1 MTGISE
7 LSTPAHNII
16 EIYSKIF
23 QENEICFQNLRW
35 FSDENIIELFLLD
48 IGIENI
54 GHRNIIAEE
63 VRTYKE
69 KKPICEGGENC
80 SHLFFEYWSNRLYCS
95 DCLSSYELTEE
106 NNLSRWQEEQFYIQK
121 LGKDGTTS
129 DDHGVER
136 GVSIK
141 FLKDFCNKYNL
152 WEVPTR
158 EVRRKYIL
166 PMTSGLRCRYV
177 ELPFMQRSENVGKA
191 TTFVSHCW
199 GAKFGDLVA
208 ALCEEADENR
218 KVYVDIFSAR
228 QWPSSRADSSHVEAV
243 IKQCASFLAICSTGS
258 NQREV
263 FKNIKAI
270 DKVSRR
276 MEAIPREIQLKISF
290 FRVWCLYE
298 IFVAI
303 TAEVPM
309 ILKGG
314 YHEIISRRG
323 HNRGVRMDRFL
334 PDKGMLQALFW
345 YVDVQLAEISSP
357 ADHSRIFRKI
367 AEGGGEESVNRAVG
381 GFILSHSNGCDN
393 PVVQAAACSDELA
406 IAKMLQDVS
415 ANYQY

>member
-1 MTGISE
+1 
-7 LSTPAHNII
+7 
-16 EIYSKIF
+16 
-23 QENEICFQNLRW
+23 
-35 FSDENIIELFLLD
+35 
-48 IGIENI
+48 
-54 GHRNIIAEE
+54 
-63 VRTYKE
+63 
-69 KKPICEGGENC
+69 
-80 SHLFFEYWSNRLYCS
+80 
-95 DCLSSYELTEE
+95 
-106 NNLSRWQEEQFYIQK
+106 
-121 LGKDGTTS
+121 
-129 DDHGVER
+129 
-136 GVSIK
+136 
-141 FLKDFCNKYNL
+141 
-152 WEVPTR
+152 
-158 EVRRKYIL
+158 
-166 PMTSGLRCRYV
+166 
-177 ELPFMQRSENVGKA
+177 MQRSENVGKA

-208 ALCEEADENR
+208 ALCEEADVNR

-367 AEGGGEESVNRAVG
+367 AEGGGEESINRAVG

-406 IAKMLQDVS
+406 IAKMLQDPKSSIIPVAACGYIRLMELLLKNVKNNAEGRSLLNHRDSKAMTPLHWAARGGHIACVELLVAKGADVNAHDENGRS
-415 ANYQY
+415 ARMMAAQGGSL